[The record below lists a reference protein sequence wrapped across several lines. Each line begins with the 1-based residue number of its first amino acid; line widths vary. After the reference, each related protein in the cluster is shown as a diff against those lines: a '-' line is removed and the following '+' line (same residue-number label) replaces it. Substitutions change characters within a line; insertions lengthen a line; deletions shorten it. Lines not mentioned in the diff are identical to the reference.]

1 MEFSMDWDKEIQD
14 LTEDLFVEALTI
26 DLCRLAITQDA
37 PILSRY
43 PKEILQ
49 ELLSRCGDHLA
60 QRAADLETWG
70 QVLTAPEAVSAPCP
84 TCSG

>member
-1 MEFSMDWDKEIQD
+1 MEFSMDWNKEIQD
-14 LTEDLFVEALTI
+14 LTEDILIEALTI
-26 DLCRLAITQDA
+26 DLCRLAVIQHA

-43 PKEILQ
+43 PREILQ

-70 QVLTAPEAVSAPCP
+70 QYLASAEAVNAACP
-84 TCSG
+84 TCPG